1 MAYAHSAVTARD
13 VLTTK
18 PKAAASPARK
28 RGLFSRLLAAIQEGR
43 MRAAEREI
51 ALYLSRSGGRFTDE
65 QEREIERRFLSNNGW

>member
-1 MAYAHSAVTARD
+1 MAYAHSVATTRD

-18 PKAAASPARK
+18 PAAGSKAAPR
-28 RGLFSRLLAAIQEGR
+28 RGLFRRLIAAIQEAR

-65 QEREIERRFLSNNGW
+65 QEREIERRFLSNSGW